1 MILSLCIQEVFMEG
15 GSLLAVIETFM
26 DFVFGG
32 LGILALFRVEKLIKT
47 LKGKG
52 ILEHNH
58 KEK

>member
-1 MILSLCIQEVFMEG
+1 MEG
-15 GSLLAVIETFM
+15 WSLLAVIETFM

-47 LKGKG
+47 LKGKA